1 MELLLNGRLNVGNK
15 VEMTEITQG
24 TDKSPG
30 KDFIRRII
38 DEDLR
43 ENRNEGKVVTR
54 FPPEPNGFLH
64 IGHAKSIC
72 LNFGIAEEYSGNCHL
87 RFDDTDPTKEDV
99 KYELSIQEDVRWLGF
114 DWKGKLFHASDYFE
128 KMYEYA
134 IGLIKKRKAYVDG
147 LNEEE
152 IRAYRGTVLEAGRL
166 SPFAKHTVEENL
178 DLFHRMRAGEFPN
191 GAYVLR
197 ARIDMASPN
206 MKMRDP
212 LLYRIRH
219 AHHYRTGD
227 KWCIYPMYDYAH
239 PISDAIEGITHS
251 ICTLEFENNREIY
264 DWVLDNIDGHFPSR
278 PHQYEF
284 ARLDL
289 QSTVMS
295 KRKLLQLVDNHYVSG
310 WDDPRLPTIAGLRR
324 RGCTPES
331 IKRFCELV
339 GIAKANSTV
348 EMSQFDFCL
357 RDDLNTKAPRVMAV
371 LRPLKVVIDNFPEG
385 KAEMLDASYW
395 PHDIPKTGSRQIPF
409 TKELYIEKDDFMEI
423 PPKDF
428 FRLAPGQ
435 EVRLRYGFCITC
447 THIDKDPK
455 TGEITAVHCTYD
467 PETKSGTAPI
477 GRKVKGT
484 IHWVSSVGITREVRL
499 YNPLLLD
506 APAENEGDFLSR
518 INPNSLETLSHCYL
532 EPSLEH
538 AKGGE
543 RYQFERQGYFFVDPV
558 DAKSGK
564 IAFNRIVTLKD
575 SWSKKKPS

>member
-1 MELLLNGRLNVGNK
+1 ME
-15 VEMTEITQG
+15 ETQTTG
-24 TDKSPG
+24 KTPG

-38 DEDLR
+38 DEDIR
-43 ENRNEGKVVTR
+43 EHRNDGKVVTR

-72 LNFGIAEEYSGNCHL
+72 LNFGIAEEYSGDCHL

-114 DWKGKLFHASDYFE
+114 DWKEKLFHASDYFE
-128 KMYEYA
+128 KMYDYA
-134 IGLIKKRKAYVDG
+134 AALIKKRKAYVCG

-152 IRAYRGTVLEAGRL
+152 TRAYRGTVLEPGRL
-166 SPFAKHTVEENL
+166 SPFAKQSVEENL

-219 AHHYRTGD
+219 AHHYRTGN

-264 DWVLDNIDGHFPSR
+264 DWVLDHIEEKFPSR

-289 QSTVMS
+289 QTTVMS
-295 KRKLLQLVDNHYVSG
+295 KRKLLQLVENKYVSG

-324 RGCTPES
+324 RGCTPEA
-331 IKRFCELV
+331 IRKFCELV
-339 GIAKANSTV
+339 GIAKANSSV
-348 EMSQFDFCL
+348 EISQFDFCL

-385 KAEMLDASYW
+385 KAELLDASYW
-395 PHDIPKTGSRQIPF
+395 PHDIPKTGTRQIPF
-409 TKELYIEKDDFMEI
+409 TRELYIEKDDFMEN

-428 FRLAPGQ
+428 FRLAPGR
-435 EVRLRYGFCITC
+435 EVRLRYGYCITC
-447 THIDKDPK
+447 THVDKDPA
-455 TGEITAVHCTYD
+455 TGEITAVHCVYD
-467 PETKSGTAPI
+467 PETKSGNAPI

-484 IHWVSSVGITREVRL
+484 IHWVSSQGIIREVRL
-499 YNPLLLD
+499 YNHLLLD
-506 APAENEGDFLSR
+506 EPADHEGDFLSR
-518 INPNSLETLSHCYL
+518 INPHSLEILSDCRL
-532 EPSLEH
+532 EPSLEN
-538 AKGGE
+538 AEAGE

-558 DAKSGK
+558 DAKAGK
-564 IAFNRIVTLKD
+564 TAFNRIVTLKD
-575 SWSKKKPS
+575 SWSKKKTP

>member
-1 MELLLNGRLNVGNK
+1 MQFPLNFIEKGDKMDEEQNINV
-15 VEMTEITQG
+15 
-24 TDKSPG
+24 SPG

-38 DEDLR
+38 DEDVKKGV
-43 ENRNEGKVVTR
+43 NKGKVVTR

-72 LNFGIAEEYSGNCHL
+72 LNFGIAEEYNSVCHL

-99 KYELSIQEDVRWLGF
+99 IYEQSIQNDVHWLGF

-128 KMYEYA
+128 KMYEF
-134 IGLIKKRKAYVDG
+134 GEQLIKSKKAYVCG
-147 LNEEE
+147 LTEEE
-152 IRAYRGTVLEAGRL
+152 TRLYRGTVKEPGRV
-166 SPFAKHTVEENL
+166 SPFAKQSIEENL
-178 DLFHRMRAGEFPN
+178 NLFHRMRSGEFPN

-197 ARIDMASPN
+197 ARIDMSSPN

-219 AHHYRTGD
+219 DHHYMTGD

-251 ICTLEFENNREIY
+251 ICTLEFENNRELY
-264 DWVLDNIDGHFPSR
+264 NWVLDNIKADFPAR
-278 PHQYEF
+278 PTQYEF

-289 QSTVMS
+289 EGTVMS
-295 KRKLLQLVDNHYVSG
+295 KRKLLQLVENKYVSG

-331 IKRFCELV
+331 IRRFCELV
-339 GIAKANSTV
+339 GVAKANSTV
-348 EMSQFDFCL
+348 EMSQLDFCL

-371 LRPLKVVIDNFPEG
+371 LRPLKVIIDNWSEG
-385 KAEMLDASYW
+385 QVDLIDASYW

-409 TKELYIEKDDFMEI
+409 TRELYIERDDFLEN

-428 FRLAPGQ
+428 FRLSPGR
-435 EVRLRYGFCITC
+435 EVRLRYGYCIVC
-447 THIDKDPK
+447 THVDKDEK
-455 TGEITAVHCTYD
+455 DEIIAVHCTYD
-467 PETKSGTAPI
+467 PETRSGNPPT

-484 IHWVSSVGITREVRL
+484 IHWVSSTGITAEVRL
-499 YNPLLLD
+499 YNSLLIESD
-506 APAENEGDFLSR
+506 EESDFLAR
-518 INPNSLETLSHCYL
+518 INPNSLEVLHDCRL
-532 EPSLEH
+532 EPSLEN
-538 AKGGE
+538 AKAGE

-558 DAKSGK
+558 DTKEGK
-564 IAFNRIVTLKD
+564 LVFNRIVTLKD
-575 SWSKKKPS
+575 SWSKKKG